1 MYDQC
6 KFVVDHPQTLNK
18 QVREEAM
25 EKLHRGGGRKNQR
38 RAVPEDFGALAA
50 DCYDDMFA
58 AELRRLGD
66 TLHTAQA
73 ASLGSQ
79 PLFAAL
85 PLVGRPEDPK
95 WVELFVLLIWTAA
108 MPHSMAF
115 IENHGEL
122 LLEHLTQGLGGGA
135 SCVSAFSQPH
145 IVQWLR
151 ELAGLQHTDKVNGT
165 VQIPDFLDLALWLC
179 CQGSQSGEPAMWDAP
194 QGFTKRHAEYLEF
207 WLREELGLYLRDER
221 TIFLDRDDR
230 IMSLVQYD
238 KAKVKG
244 RIPAN
249 VKQDGYVIANFDLRK
264 GYVVRP
270 PLTAHRPPPTAHRP
284 PPSPAGGDRAH
295 FVQAQT
301 SACGRARLWRSVG
314 PSSAR

>member
-1 MYDQC
+1 
-6 KFVVDHPQTLNK
+6 
-18 QVREEAM
+18 M
-25 EKLHRGGGRKNQR
+25 EKLHRGGRKNQR
-38 RAVPEDFGALAA
+38 RAVPEDFDQLAA

-73 ASLGSQ
+73 ASLATQ

-115 IENHGEL
+115 IQNHGEL

-151 ELAGLQHTDKVNGT
+151 ELCELQHTDKLNET
-165 VQIPDFLDLALWLC
+165 VQVPTFLDLTFWLC
-179 CQGSQSGEPAMWDAP
+179 CRSQPGEPAIRNAP
-194 QGFTKRHAEYLEF
+194 QGFTKNHAEYFEF
-207 WLREELGLYLRDER
+207 WLREELGLYLREER
-221 TIFLDRDDR
+221 TIFLDRGDH
-230 IMSLVQYD
+230 IMSLDQHA

-244 RIPAN
+244 RIPTN
-249 VKQDGYVIANFDLRK
+249 EKHGYVIANFDVRK
-264 GYVVRP
+264 G
-270 PLTAHRPPPTAHRP
+270 
-284 PPSPAGGDRAH
+284 
-295 FVQAQT
+295 
-301 SACGRARLWRSVG
+301 
-314 PSSAR
+314 